1 MNIFNPST
9 HNKLLDVKHDIGI
22 DPNSKRDHSADTS
35 LFLQKNDKLNKKYAL
50 HYYGNINNKFGV
62 LKTYIDTQ
70 DQCNLEDY
78 K

>member
-1 MNIFNPST
+1 MIKNNEHFNPST

-50 HYYGNINNKFGV
+50 H
-62 LKTYIDTQ
+62 
-70 DQCNLEDY
+70 
-78 K
+78 